1 MAAAHSA
8 AACRYSMFWP
18 CLLRERQSGNSS
30 VSFVY
35 PSQFLSLSLLV
46 ILTASFVQQSA
57 GNKANSQSISTCE
70 SNASPVVLRIT
81 STTHAVKFKCGT
93 DLQLRANPA
102 GSNKLWGNAACTK
115 EVDASSVTFTPSPST
130 AKVVGNKGTEYSLA
144 LKNSILPLSPFTVYF
159 SCDPPSTTG
168 AGETGKAKVPVSA
181 TTCIVQVSVF
191 SQTAVT
197 VPETNKCTTGQVTVA
212 VTSKSK
218 SVTFGC
224 SEGATLKPALLE
236 HVFIEKAIEKNGD
249 ASTGR
254 EEEVVLQDLVPNS
267 SLVENAAN
275 TGNDTVGYTLSCP
288 DLPSSPQNFFY
299 KCVSPTS
306 GRGAV
311 GTPTECKVLINVEE
325 KPEAETPAT
334 PEPSRGEQ
342 GVVLGSAFM
351 IAFISCFA
359 LVTGNMF

>member
-57 GNKANSQSISTCE
+57 GNKANSQSISTCD

-115 EVDASSVTFTPSPST
+115 EVDASSVTFTPSPSP

-168 AGETGKAKVPVSA
+168 VGGTGKAKVAASA
-181 TTCIVQVSVF
+181 TTCVVQVSVF

-197 VPETNKCTTGQVTVA
+197 VPETIIQPKSYVVLRTCVLCRSDKCTTGQVTVA

-224 SEGATLKPALLE
+224 SEGATLKPALLD
-236 HVFIEKAIEKNGD
+236 HVFIEKATEKSGD

-288 DLPSSPQNFFY
+288 DLPSSPQNLFY
-299 KCVSPTS
+299 KCVSPAS
-306 GRGAV
+306 AREQV
-311 GTPTECKVLINVEE
+311 GTQTECKVLINIEE
-325 KPEAETPAT
+325 KPE
-334 PEPSRGEQ
+334 
-342 GVVLGSAFM
+342 
-351 IAFISCFA
+351 
-359 LVTGNMF
+359 